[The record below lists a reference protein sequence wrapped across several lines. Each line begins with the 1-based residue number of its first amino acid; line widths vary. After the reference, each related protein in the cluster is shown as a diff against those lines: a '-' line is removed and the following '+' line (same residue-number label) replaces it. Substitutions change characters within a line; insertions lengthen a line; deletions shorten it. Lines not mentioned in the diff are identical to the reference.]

1 MAFRN
6 VKQSLQDLTELKE
19 AEQKEKEK
27 QQKELAE
34 LEEIKKDINI
44 IIDDELYNIEKD
56 GNDNLLLYYYNNKID
71 ITTNIYKKLLNN
83 HLIIVKN
90 KEAERHAELKTPL
103 NGYFIDDNGHLTPIY
118 SQVSKY
124 NADTYNAD
132 KMRLLIDELLRER
145 LKTDEKE
152 AKTIE
157 KLEQKEQKESAEDVR
172 NKILNNMIIAYKY
185 EKQENSANAFD
196 FYDLSN
202 TEQLRAI
209 YFDALSIQE
218 TTETLEAYNEALKQF
233 KKYYCI
239 GTRPKEQKQKQK
251 KGVGII
257 GGALAVFLGICEGI
271 EKRK

>member
-6 VKQSLQDLTELKE
+6 VKQSLQDLAELKE
-19 AEQKEKEK
+19 AEQKEKQQ

-34 LEEIKKDINI
+34 LEEIKKDINT

-56 GNDNLLLYYYNNKID
+56 GNDNLLLYYYKNKID
-71 ITTNIYKKLLNN
+71 ITMDVYKKLLNS

-90 KEAERHAELKTPL
+90 KEAERHEKLKAPL
-103 NGYFIDDNGHLTPIY
+103 DGYFIDDNGHLTPIY

-124 NADTYNAD
+124 NADRYNAD
-132 KMRLLIDELLRER
+132 KMQLLINELLKER
-145 LKTDEKE
+145 LGTEEKE

-157 KLEQKEQKESAEDVR
+157 KLEQKEQKETAKELK
-172 NKILNNMIIAYKY
+172 NIILNNMIIAYKH
-185 EKQENSANAFD
+185 EKQENKTNAFD

-202 TEQLRAI
+202 TEQLRAV
-209 YFDALSIQE
+209 YFDALSIKE
-218 TTETLEAYNEALKQF
+218 TPATIEAYNGALKQF
-233 KKYYCI
+233 KNYYCL

-271 EKRK
+271 EKGK